1 MPLPSVSLA
10 ALSAACTL
18 HAHWL
23 ARASSLRLK
32 PADARCRCA
41 RREKSCSECKKF
53 NRVLKQAAAQGLLE
67 RLQGQSL
74 KVGKVRCATSSV
86 AELASYQCCGG

>member
-1 MPLPSVSLA
+1 MPLPSASLA

-18 HAHWL
+18 HADWL
-23 ARASSLRLK
+23 AHASSPRLK

-41 RREKSCSECKKF
+41 HREKSCSECKKF

-74 KVGKVRCATSSV
+74 KVGKVRRATSSV
-86 AELASYQCCGG
+86 AALASYQCCGG